1 MVYFFR
7 VKRNVNRLCSG
18 QENSRLIIG
27 VGLVFHSVVFKP
39 LMSAKNH
46 ANEST
51 SFNDD
56 NIAFHTQINECNIL
70 CPNNNAVRG

>member
-1 MVYFFR
+1 
-7 VKRNVNRLCSG
+7 
-18 QENSRLIIG
+18 
-27 VGLVFHSVVFKP
+27 
-39 LMSAKNH
+39 MSAKNH

-70 CPNNNAVRG
+70 CPNNNAVRGWQKYAAPGRLLRLFAQPP